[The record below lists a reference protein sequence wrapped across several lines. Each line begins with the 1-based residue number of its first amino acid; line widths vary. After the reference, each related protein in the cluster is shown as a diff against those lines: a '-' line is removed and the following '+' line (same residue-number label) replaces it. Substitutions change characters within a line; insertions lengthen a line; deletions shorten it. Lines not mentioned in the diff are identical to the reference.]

1 LKEKSRLIKT
11 IISLS
16 LCLVA
21 FPTFAKKEV
30 NYKIKNYSCPTKA
43 VGDLT
48 LRLMDVFERDKSLKD
63 LKLSIVKNAYE
74 RKYFLQNYEI
84 KFNPI
89 EGSLLFTYYCPK
101 PLMKIEIFDSLGIK
115 TFGGTLVSNGEIFK
129 ESFLK
134 LLEKESKK
142 ELDIPYLS
150 IPHDQINSELTKRIA
165 QLYMSLGD
173 KNKQKVSEIILNPN
187 QELTFIISSS
197 NRVASAFF
205 GQAKWSEKVGK
216 LEKILNHFNS
226 SGKLPSLVNLTN
238 SKKVVVKF

>member
-1 LKEKSRLIKT
+1 MFG
-11 IISLS
+11 LS
-16 LCLVA
+16 SASA
-21 FPTFAKKEV
+21 FSKEV

-48 LRLMDVFERDKSLKD
+48 LRLMDIFERDHSLKD
-63 LKLSIVKNAYE
+63 LKISITKNAYK

-84 KFNPI
+84 NFNPI
-89 EGSLLFTYYCPK
+89 EGKILFTYYCPK

-115 TFGGTLVSNGEIFK
+115 TFGGTLVSTGEVYK

-134 LLEKESKK
+134 LLKKESKK

-150 IPHDQINSELTKRIA
+150 IPHDKVDTELTKRIA
-165 QLYMSLGD
+165 KLYLSLED
-173 KNKQKVSEIILNPN
+173 KNKGKISEIILNPN
-187 QELTFIISSS
+187 NELTFILNSS

-205 GQAKWSEKVGK
+205 GLENWSEKVDK

>member
-1 LKEKSRLIKT
+1 MKEKSKLTKNIFLI
-11 IISLS
+11 
-16 LCLVA
+16 A
-21 FPTFAKKEV
+21 TFLIAANSFAKEV

-48 LRLMDVFERDKSLKD
+48 LRLMDIFERDHSLKD
-63 LKLSIVKNAYE
+63 LKISIVKNAYK

-89 EGSLLFTYYCPK
+89 DRNILFTYYCPK

-115 TFGGTLVSNGEIFK
+115 TFGGTLVSTGEVYK
-129 ESFLK
+129 ESFLN
-134 LLEKESKK
+134 LLKEESKK

-150 IPHDQINSELTKRIA
+150 IPHDKVDSDLTKKIA
-165 QLYMSLGD
+165 SLYLSLDD
-173 KNKQKVSEIILNPN
+173 KNKGKVSEIIINPN
-187 QELTFIISSS
+187 NELTFILNSS

-205 GQAKWSEKVGK
+205 GLDNWSDKMHK

>member
-1 LKEKSRLIKT
+1 M
-11 IISLS
+11 
-16 LCLVA
+16 A
-21 FPTFAKKEV
+21 FPIAAKNEV
-30 NYKIKNYSCPTKA
+30 SYKIKNYSCPTKV

-48 LRLMDVFERDKSLKD
+48 LRLMDVFERDQSLKD

-74 RKYFLQNYEI
+74 SKYFLQDYEI
-84 KFNPI
+84 KFNPL

-134 LLEKESKK
+134 LLEKESNK

-150 IPHDQINSELTKRIA
+150 IPHDKINGELTKRIA
-165 QLYMSLGD
+165 KLYLSLSD
-173 KNKQKVSEIILNPN
+173 VNKQKVSEIILNSSK
-187 QELTFIISSS
+187 ELTFIITSS

-205 GQAKWSEKVGK
+205 GQVKWSEKVSK
-216 LEKILNHFNS
+216 LEKILNHFNAS
-226 SGKLPSLVNLTN
+226 DKLPSLVNLTN